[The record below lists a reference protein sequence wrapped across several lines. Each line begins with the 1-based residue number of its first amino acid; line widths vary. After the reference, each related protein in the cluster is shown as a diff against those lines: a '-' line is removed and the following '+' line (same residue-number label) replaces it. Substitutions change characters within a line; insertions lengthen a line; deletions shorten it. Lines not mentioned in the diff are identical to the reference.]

1 MTRPATVIDVVP
13 DPVFF
18 AHMPL
23 LTGAEMVPATIVRS
37 VPVVCAY
44 IPAYFVFA
52 PGFLLVPAVTE
63 PLTVTDSAPLPT
75 IARTPC
81 FPPVTS
87 PSTRTARLASALT
100 SIAFSAV
107 PTTSPVAASVTLV
120 AAASVAAGSVAAGS
134 APMMPVFALRTCIPN
149 FAPVTLATA
158 TDMSF

>member
-1 MTRPATVIDVVP
+1 
-13 DPVFF
+13 
-18 AHMPL
+18 
-23 LTGAEMVPATIVRS
+23 MVPATIVRS

-44 IPAYFVFA
+44 IPAYFFV
-52 PGFLLVPAVTE
+52 LIPAVTE
-63 PLTVTDSAPLPT
+63 PLTVTDSAPLPA

-120 AAASVAAGSVAAGS
+120 AAVSVAAVSVAAVSVAAVSGGGF
-134 APMMPVFALRTCIPN
+134 APMMPAFALRTCIPN